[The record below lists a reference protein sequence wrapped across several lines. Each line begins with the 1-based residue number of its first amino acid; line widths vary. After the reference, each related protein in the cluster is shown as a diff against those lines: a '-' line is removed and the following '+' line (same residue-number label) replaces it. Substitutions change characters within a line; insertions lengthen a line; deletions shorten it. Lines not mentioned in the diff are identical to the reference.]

1 MARRNQPSPRRSP
14 FHFFSSLPRDM
25 ICIRFITKAE
35 LFDFHLLIGT
45 VNIGAWVKIFK
56 DGKTVSVPLS
66 TPVFFHKNW
75 VLSCPSVGVDAE
87 LSQCVF
93 ILCFHTRGS
102 EPYTVTYFCFYYI
115 LCLWDHHTQSCLIIF
130 NSRIISLCVG
140 YNLPPFT

>member
-1 MARRNQPSPRRSP
+1 MAGRNQPSPRRSP
-14 FHFFSSLPRDM
+14 FQFFSSFPRDM

-35 LFDFHLLIGT
+35 LFDFHLLTGT
-45 VNIGAWVKIFK
+45 VNIGTWVKIFK
-56 DGKTVSVPLS
+56 DGKTVSVPLF
-66 TPVFFHKNW
+66 TPVFFRKNW

-93 ILCFHTRGS
+93 ILYFHTHGGD
-102 EPYTVTYFCFYYI
+102 PYRVIYFCVYYI